1 MAIPSTESFLT
12 RFPEFGE
19 QSEDIVEGAIAEAG
33 RAASPVVWGPLHTDG
48 VTYLAAHLLA
58 TRIAQIGLQIEA
70 RSGAPTGNLIESTL
84 YGQEYKRLLDS
95 LAICG
100 FSL

>member
-1 MAIPSTESFLT
+1 MAIPSTEAFLT

-19 QSEDIVEGAIAEAG
+19 QSEEIIEGAIAEAG
-33 RAASPVVWGPLHTDG
+33 RAASPVVWGSLHTDG
-48 VTYLAAHLLA
+48 VTYLTAHLLA
-58 TRIAQIGLQIEA
+58 TRISQIGLQIDA
-70 RSGAPTGNLIESTL
+70 RSGAPTGTLIESTL

-95 LAICG
+95 LALCG

>member
-1 MAIPSTESFLT
+1 MAIPSTETFLT
-12 RFPEFGE
+12 RFPEFAE

-33 RAASPVVWGPLHTDG
+33 RSASPTVWGLLHTDG
-48 VTYLAAHLLA
+48 VMYLAAHLLA
-58 TRIAQIGLQIEA
+58 SRITQVGLQIDA
-70 RSGAPTGNLIESTL
+70 KSGTPTGNLIESTL

-95 LAICG
+95 LALCG

>member
-1 MAIPSTESFLT
+1 MTALSTDAFLM
-12 RFPEFGE
+12 RFPEFRE
-19 QSEDIVEGAIAEAG
+19 QSEDIVAGAIAEAD
-33 RAASPVVWGPLHTDG
+33 RAVSSVVWGSFHIDG

-58 TRIAQIGLQIEA
+58 SRITQLGLQIEA
-70 RSGAPTGNLIESTL
+70 RSGSPTGSLIESTL